1 MWRNITFSN
10 FSESSWQERLSYQ
23 YPQRFVKF
31 DPEHLKYLLP
41 GNIPCQQFASPSGSN
56 APKFTIKVVSG
67 KFFST
72 LKICFQYWYVR
83 KNCCFHTIE
92 FSLYFPTTRYMQRR
106 KTNCGGH
113 SHNCGDAAAECLW
126 HFRGWWLQPKRFLFS
141 NPVKTAYQRVHFF
154 GLVKTLMSVSRKTG
168 VR

>member
-72 LKICFQYWYVR
+72 LKTCFQYWYVW
-83 KNCCFHTIE
+83 K
-92 FSLYFPTTRYMQRR
+92 
-106 KTNCGGH
+106 
-113 SHNCGDAAAECLW
+113 W
-126 HFRGWWLQPKRFLFS
+126 FLFS
-141 NPVKTAYQRVHFF
+141 NQKIFFWFKKNKMHVTSQNKWWWTFTLPRKHWSRMFVTFLKTMITTQKI
-154 GLVKTLMSVSRKTG
+154 LVFKPKNFLLI
-168 VR
+168 